1 VSNLLKEKLGKALI
15 WFCALLTILIL
26 LIIIGYVMQN
36 GFRVVN
42 WDFLTQMPGTRGRS
56 GGIWAPIV
64 STVYLV
70 LLSVA
75 IATPVG
81 IASAIFLTEYTQENK
96 LTRTIRFGIE
106 SLAGIPSIIYGL
118 FGFIFFVFYLGLGWS
133 ILSGA
138 LTLAIMILPI
148 LIRAT
153 EESILIVPN
162 SYREGSLALG
172 ATKWQTIVRV
182 VLPNAIPGI
191 ITGIILGIG
200 RAVGETAAV
209 ILTAGSALKLP
220 DSVLESGRVL
230 SLHLYLMAS
239 EGVAIEQAYGTA
251 VVLIVFILF
260 LNLFTNFTLKLLFR
274 RRTAS

>member
-1 VSNLLKEKLGKALI
+1 MSNKLKETIGKTLI
-15 WFCALLTILIL
+15 WLSALLTILIL
-26 LIIIGYVMQN
+26 LIIIGYVLKN
-36 GFRVVN
+36 GLKVVSL
-42 WDFLTQMPGTRGRS
+42 DFLIEMPGRRGRS
-56 GGIWAPIV
+56 GGILAPIV
-64 STVYLV
+64 STIYLV

-75 IATPVG
+75 IATPIG
-81 IASAIFLTEYTQENK
+81 IASAIFLTEYTKENA

-153 EESILIVPN
+153 EESLLIVPN
-162 SYREGSLALG
+162 SFREGSLALG

-182 VLPNAIPGI
+182 ILPSAIPGI

-220 DSVLESGRVL
+220 ETVFESGRVL

-251 VVLIVFILF
+251 VVLIAFILF
-260 LNLFTNFTLKLLFR
+260 LNLFTNFILKLMIR
-274 RRTAS
+274 KHAG